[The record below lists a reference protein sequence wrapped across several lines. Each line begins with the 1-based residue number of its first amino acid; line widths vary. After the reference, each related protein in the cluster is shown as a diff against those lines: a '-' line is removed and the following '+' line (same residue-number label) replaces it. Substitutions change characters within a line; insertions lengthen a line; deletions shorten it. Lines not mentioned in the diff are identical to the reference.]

1 MGVKYL
7 KLLNSGRIDT
17 RIEEL
22 LNRSHEAAVYPHMT
36 TQSQTIATGRNA
48 IDLAETD
55 SSVELRKHADPVEGS
70 RIVTIEEARSIAAE
84 DPSLIYATKA

>member
-1 MGVKYL
+1 
-7 KLLNSGRIDT
+7 
-17 RIEEL
+17 
-22 LNRSHEAAVYPHMT
+22 MT
-36 TQSQTIATGRNA
+36 TQPKTIATGRNA

-55 SSVELRKHADPVEGS
+55 SSVELHKHADPVEGS